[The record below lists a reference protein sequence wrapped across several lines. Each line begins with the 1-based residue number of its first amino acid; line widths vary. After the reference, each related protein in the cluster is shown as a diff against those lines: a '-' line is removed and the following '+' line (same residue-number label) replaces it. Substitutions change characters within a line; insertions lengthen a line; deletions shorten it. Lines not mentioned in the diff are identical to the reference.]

1 MDDNSRTIIGRSSS
15 ISTVTDTSW
24 SSTSKAMFVVFLGD
38 FGVVPLGAR
47 GGDENEFSADIENVE
62 DEDDRM
68 NDRLHL
74 SVVMVC
80 TRTRV
85 P

>member
-1 MDDNSRTIIGRSSS
+1 M
-15 ISTVTDTSW
+15 
-24 SSTSKAMFVVFLGD
+24 VFLGD